1 MGLHKLV
8 YKVIGK
14 GIARAKQSLPKST
27 PLKVKIL
34 STLVKSLSPRS
45 KSYVFKNA
53 RKSLRFKKQ
62 GRKTIDTSQLVS
74 LWNSLPLAIVFQGEK
89 TLSSWAK

>member
-14 GIARAKQSLPKST
+14 RIARAKQSLPKST
-27 PLKVKIL
+27 ALKVKIL

-62 GRKTIDTSQLVS
+62 GRKTVDTSQLVS
-74 LWNSLPLAIVFQGEK
+74 FWNSLPLAIVFQGEK